1 MTAEITVG
9 QFAQKIEDWHQER
22 VNQLRDMLDLNPSKI
37 ALQDRQGNEVTLTDR
52 NEIDAYLKG
61 VALGL
66 DTFLKL
72 PFTIE
77 VNDIMESINEY

>member
-1 MTAEITVG
+1 MAAVTAVLL
-9 QFAQKIEDWHQER
+9 AHKIEDWHQER
-22 VNQLRDMLDLNPSKI
+22 VNQLRDMLDLNPSKVV
-37 ALQDRQGNEVTLTDR
+37 LTDKRGNKETLTDR

-72 PFTIE
+72 PFTIIKE
-77 VNDIMESINEY
+77 VDEDEN

>member
-1 MTAEITVG
+1 MATKITVG

-37 ALQDRQGNEVTLTDR
+37 ALADRQGNEITLTAPG
-52 NEIDAYLKG
+52 EIDAYLKG

-72 PFTIE
+72 PFT
-77 VNDIMESINEY
+77 VTINEEETGYDD

>member
-1 MTAEITVG
+1 MAAITAVLL
-9 QFAQKIEDWHQER
+9 AHKIEDWHQER
-22 VNQLRDMLDLNPSKI
+22 VKQLRDLLDLNPSKI

-77 VNDIMESINEY
+77 VNDIMESMNEY